1 MFWVDICIHIHI
13 DNCRHS
19 PIHGPS
25 TKPTIIQMK
34 SPGYT
39 LPWVPHFRGW
49 GFKRHP
55 GRTPY
60 VIRNSILF
68 LHFTHNYLRIIH
80 SLYTASFLIRLQ
92 KFIKLISTI
101 SHFTNYPLHFN
112 ISSEAWNC
120 QHEKTVHSHRRNPF
134 GWDQF
139 QPTECSIRL

>member
-1 MFWVDICIHIHI
+1 MICIHIHV
-13 DNCRHS
+13 DNYRHS

-25 TKPTIIQMK
+25 TKPTIIQIK

-60 VIRNSILF
+60 VVRNSILF

-101 SHFTNYPLHFN
+101 SHFTNYQLHFI

-120 QHEKTVHSHRRNPF
+120 QHEKTVHSQRRNPF

>member
-13 DNCRHS
+13 DNYRHS

-39 LPWVPHFRGW
+39 LPRVPHFRGW

-92 KFIKLISTI
+92 KFIKLFQRLVISQIILCIST
-101 SHFTNYPLHFN
+101 SHLK
-112 ISSEAWNC
+112 
-120 QHEKTVHSHRRNPF
+120 HETVSIKKTVHSQRRNPF

>member
-1 MFWVDICIHIHI
+1 MICIQIHV
-13 DNCRHS
+13 DNYRHS

-25 TKPTIIQMK
+25 TKPTIIQIK

-39 LPWVPHFRGW
+39 LSRVPHFRGW

-60 VIRNSILF
+60 VVRNSILF

-80 SLYTASFLIRLQ
+80 SLYTASFLIGLQ

-120 QHEKTVHSHRRNPF
+120 QHKKNCTFPKKK
-134 GWDQF
+134 
-139 QPTECSIRL
+139 SIWLRSVSTNRV